1 MSTTNGEQ
9 IYAVD
14 IHGHLS
20 MVSLVCGALGIYI
33 FSAIHPYKMM

>member
-1 MSTTNGEQ
+1 MSTTDGEQ

-14 IHGHLS
+14 IHGRLL
-20 MVSLVCGALGIYI
+20 MVSLVCDALGVYV

>member
-1 MSTTNGEQ
+1 MSTTDGEQ
-9 IYAVD
+9 TYAVD
-14 IHGHLS
+14 INGRLL